1 MFHIDTEAYLERYQQ
16 LTIRSTTMALSLKE
30 KLAGIIPKLREERKA
45 ILKEHGEKK
54 ISDVTVAQ
62 AFGGMRG
69 VKGMICDT

>member
-1 MFHIDTEAYLERYQQ
+1 MFHIARVVYLKRHQQ

-54 ISDVTVAQ
+54 ISDVNVAQ
-62 AFGGMRG
+62 AFGACA
-69 VKGMICDT
+69 VSKV